1 MASQMSNPNQIVA
14 ERIVTALE
22 AKNILLPASTK
33 GLAGKL
39 EAGRY
44 SSSDWVTLFG
54 LDDNTRKQNVKTE
67 TQKH

>member
-1 MASQMSNPNQIVA
+1 MSNPNQIVA
-14 ERIVTALE
+14 DRIIAALE
-22 AKNILLPASTK
+22 AKDVLLPASTK

-54 LDDNTRKQNVKTE
+54 LDDKTRKQNAKTE
-67 TQKH
+67 TKKH

>member
-14 ERIVTALE
+14 ERIVAALE
-22 AKNILLPASTK
+22 AKDILLPASTK
-33 GLAGKL
+33 GLAAKL

-44 SSSDWVTLFG
+44 GSSDWVTLFG
-54 LDDNTRKQNVKTE
+54 LDNKTRKQNAKDE